1 MSRGAQK
8 TGNVLLLLGF
18 TVLAWLGYLILYKDD
33 SSQIPPVEESLPPST
48 SPPYVTETTTAEQ
61 TDTSESAVLGAGA
74 TGLAPSVHAP
84 QPASFTHA
92 GALLSIRTLLQ
103 QERLREAKAKLQEL
117 PRSITSNSK
126 MRSYVATL
134 WNNLGVLQ
142 RNKQGAAAAI
152 PIYQE
157 GLALDPESPVLNLN
171 LAHVYWETRSPA
183 LTVEFLERLVT
194 LIPDAPFPH
203 MALADRLYERD
214 DLESA
219 TYHLEVAT
227 GLARSNPELKSYL
240 GFVTAKVSRAERQE
254 SQLLKRNSSHFVVK
268 FDGAENYEIWDDVLT
283 ILEEAYREIGQR
295 LQYFPS
301 EPIHVVLLTREGF
314 HAASDSPAW
323 ADALYDPVL
332 GRIKIPTQG
341 AMTDQVWLGRVLRH
355 EFVHALLHE
364 RMGLKIGTLPTWLNE
379 GLAMQLAGDP
389 WPDIDELPNLR
400 QIDLIPLRVL
410 HGGWGRLPTE
420 AASLAYLQGNS
431 ATRYMIERY
440 GMGKVHEILDR
451 LKDGYTMEGAVRDK
465 LMMSYETF
473 QKRWTQHLLDKMH
486 ARRR

>member
-1 MSRGAQK
+1 MPRGGQK
-8 TGNVLLLLGF
+8 TWNVSLLLGF
-18 TVLAWLGYLILYKDD
+18 AVLAWLGYLILYKDD
-33 SSQIPPVEESLPPST
+33 STQTAPVEESLQPST
-48 SPPYVTETTTAEQ
+48 PPPFVTETTTAEQ
-61 TDTSESAVLGAGA
+61 ADTSESADLGVGA
-74 TGLAPSVHAP
+74 AGLARSVDAP
-84 QPASFTHA
+84 QPTSFTYA
-92 GALLSIRTLLQ
+92 GALLSIRSLLQ
-103 QERLREAKAKLQEL
+103 QERLSEAKAKLQQL
-117 PRSITSNSK
+117 PPRVTSDPK
-126 MRSYVATL
+126 MGSYIATL

-142 RNKQGAAAAI
+142 RSKQGAAAAI

-194 LIPDAPFPH
+194 LVPEAPFPH

-214 DLESA
+214 DLEGA
-219 TYHLEVAT
+219 TYHLEIAA
-227 GLARSNPELKSYL
+227 GLAGSNPELKSYL
-240 GFVTAKVSRAERQE
+240 GFVTAKVSGAERLE
-254 SQLLKRNSSHFVVK
+254 SQLLKRKSSHFVVK
-268 FDGAENYEIWDDVLT
+268 FDGAEDYEIWDEVLT
-283 ILEEAYREIGQR
+283 ILEDAYREIGQR

-314 HAASDSPAW
+314 HSASDSPAW

-389 WPDIDELPNLR
+389 WPDINEIPNLR
-400 QIDLIPLRVL
+400 QINLIPLRVL
-410 HGGWGRLPTE
+410 HGGWGRLPME

-440 GMGKVHEILDR
+440 GMGKVHEILDQ
-451 LKDGYTMEGAVRDK
+451 LKNGHTMEGAVRDK
-465 LMMSYETF
+465 LMMSYDTF
-473 QKRWTQHLLDKMH
+473 QKRWTQHLSDKMQ

>member
-18 TVLAWLGYLILYKDD
+18 TVLAWLGYLILYEDD
-33 SSQIPPVEESLPPST
+33 SSQIPPVEESLQPST
-48 SPPYVTETTTAEQ
+48 PPPYVTETTTAEQ
-61 TDTSESAVLGAGA
+61 ADTSESADLGVSA
-74 TGLAPSVHAP
+74 TGLARSVDAP
-84 QPASFTHA
+84 QPTSFTYA
-92 GALLSIRTLLQ
+92 GALLNIRNLLQ
-103 QERLREAKAKLQEL
+103 QERLLEAKAKLQEL
-117 PRSITSNSK
+117 PTPIMSDSKIRSH
-126 MRSYVATL
+126 VATL

-157 GLALDPESPVLNLN
+157 GLTLEPESPALNLN

-194 LIPDAPFPH
+194 LVPDAPFPH

-214 DLESA
+214 DLERA
-219 TYHLEVAT
+219 TYHLAVAT
-227 GLARSNPELKSYL
+227 GLARSNPELRSYL

-268 FDGAENYEIWDDVLT
+268 FDGAEDYEIWDEVLT
-283 ILEEAYREIGQR
+283 ILEDAYREIGQR

-301 EPIHVVLLTREGF
+301 EPIHVVLLTRERF

-323 ADALYDPVL
+323 ADALYDRVL

-341 AMTDQVWLGRVLRH
+341 ALTDQVWLARVLRH

-364 RMGLKIGTLPTWLNE
+364 RMGQKISTVPTWLNE

-389 WPDIDELPNLR
+389 SPDIDELPNLP
-400 QIDLIPLRVL
+400 QINLIPLRVL
-410 HGGWGRLPTE
+410 HGGWSRLPHE

-440 GMGKVHEILDR
+440 GMGKVHEILDH
-451 LKDGYTMEGAVRDK
+451 LKDGHTMDGAVRDK

-473 QKRWTQHLLDKMH
+473 QQRWTQHLTEKMQ